1 MRRRRS
7 ELTASSFIRACLLC
21 LLPSIAA
28 AQSAEVAGALELVFP
43 FGARSVAMGQ
53 AAVASEVGT
62 DAVWWNPAALASQRR
77 RELALQYLQRQNFVN
92 VVGLTYALP
101 RPPVGVFAASLFLVD
116 YGTDQVTDELGD
128 VIGQFTHRFV
138 AGVATFGT
146 TVAKRGRAGINYR
159 VFQRRF
165 DCSGDCTRVEDN
177 SAISSGIDAGL
188 QYRVTDSLPL
198 TIGLAIRHLG
208 LRFQQRD
215 EAQADALPTRFHLG
229 ITYEPSLGKAMAD
242 ARARISAEI
251 VRSPNLTATGY
262 RTGGELEWQ
271 QRYFIRAGYA
281 VNVGATAGSVGIGV
295 VSGRVQIDIARSLGA
310 ENEVL
315 GGPPTLLT
323 LRYRF

>member
-7 ELTASSFIRACLLC
+7 ELRASSFIRASLLC
-21 LLPSIAA
+21 LLPSLVA
-28 AQSAEVAGALELVFP
+28 AQAEPAGALELVFP
-43 FGARSVAMGQ
+43 FGARSVGMGQ
-53 AAVASEVGT
+53 AVVASPVGT
-62 DAVWWNPAALASQRR
+62 DAVWWNPAALASQTR

-92 VVGLTYALP
+92 VLGLTYALP

-116 YGTDQVTDELGD
+116 YGTDEVTDDFGG

-138 AGVATFGT
+138 AGVASFGT

-165 DCSGDCTRVEDN
+165 DCSGDCRRVEDN
-177 SAISSGIDAGL
+177 SAISSAIDAGV
-188 QYRVTDSLPL
+188 QYRVSDSLPL
-198 TIGLAIRHLG
+198 TIGLAVRHLG

-215 EAQADALPTRFHLG
+215 EAQADVIPTRYHLG
-229 ITYEPSLGKAMAD
+229 LTYEPSLGPSLSE
-242 ARARISAEI
+242 ARARVSAEI
-251 VRSPNLTATGY
+251 VRSPNFSETGY
-262 RTGGELEWQ
+262 RAGGELEWQ

-281 VNVGATAGSVGIGV
+281 AKAGASGGSVGIGV
-295 VSGRVQIDIARSLGA
+295 VSGRLQVDIARSLGS

-315 GGPPTLLT
+315 GGAPTLLT